1 MENNNT
7 PNWFDFLAS
16 IAPDFLVIQQ
26 APDGNPALRVQ
37 VADQRISIIQEAE
50 SDFSFWIERFEAVNG
65 ETGDELV
72 VDVGHQAEQL
82 RLARNVVEAFIKRR
96 KVMV

>member
-7 PNWFDFLAS
+7 LNWHDLLAAL
-16 IAPDFLVIQQ
+16 APDYQVLQQ
-26 APDGNPALRVQ
+26 SSDGNPALRVQ

-50 SDFSFWIERFEAVNG
+50 SDFSFWIERFEATNG

-72 VDVGHQAEQL
+72 VDVGTQSEQL
-82 RLARNVVEAFIKRR
+82 RLARNTVEAFLKRS
-96 KVMV
+96 KGL